1 MLTQRSG
8 ERRLRA
14 AVVVLLGF
22 AVSSAPVNPAG
33 AFEHSLTLAIDTD
46 NRSASGCDWIGEKA
60 SGAPVATGIETL
72 LLVKV
77 DASSAPLQVSA
88 VELRAC
94 EGSTFAA
101 ASPLAAGGWPVGA
114 GTGVAGADVVE
125 FSVPI
130 PLLGAGP
137 TLRLFASTRSAAGG
151 HDLLLTSDG
160 TPSGAAILFGVGAAL
175 PALDWPGWFLM
186 ALVFLAS
193 GFSLLRWR
201 RARTLV
207 LAACVLVALRSASAL
222 VLGLDGQVGEWTSA
236 SAVAQDIS
244 GDTAGGGGVHSDLVA
259 LFAALDADTLALRI
273 DVAGIPRPLD
283 YAEFAHVTDAAALE
297 AALAAG
303 TNTWLYLDHDPR
315 DYFIDNPVA
324 INLDGKHWAIHGGSM
339 ASTSIRPLNPDDDL
353 FVISGSGS
361 ISFTGMRIGT
371 YPSTSID
378 KKCLHFLDDG
388 VKRIEANQVSQVGCS
403 VLIESPGEAV
413 FQGYQ
418 VTPRSDLGVLKVNVH
433 EAFVVDHPLA
443 DVSFLSVET
452 TTNNIVL
459 ATEIDCG
466 VDGTACARFHQKQGR
481 LRVLNGSLQAHYG
494 RAFFRFDSTSAL
506 GPHVIAASR
515 SEGAN
520 AYQSSLNRPH
530 TIAYVPPGATADLAL
545 LAVSESQNSGVAG
558 CSIVDWNGS
567 DGRLWLAGVVNDC
580 AGAALVSGAATGGR
594 IQAILNANDDQGD
607 GYFSVTG
614 AQVFTAHNIVGEHGS
629 RGWLDVDARMADW
642 SEAWDLP
649 PLDWPDSLKRP
660 VVSAPL
666 PEMVNVATYGATPD
680 DGEDDAQAF
689 QDALDDHCDPG
700 GKPIMLYCPDG
711 EYNIDSR
718 SLAYGHTQFG
728 SACAKRP
735 AGGWFAGRSCR
746 LVRKSSAKD
755 AVFRYGSHS
764 AFFQGWHFVTRP
776 FDETE
781 LDPINEPAFS
791 SEHLGSYA
799 PQQVVF
805 QDVVFDGGVA
815 GACMGC
821 VIDGNNSEFIAV
833 RSTFRNAGCGWCSGN
848 PNALNNMPID
858 SLFEDNMVHMGELP
872 LYDEQLGAKL
882 SNGGGK
888 VNGSLRATLKR
899 SRGYDLSGHPRY
911 AFYHHGLVSDGARI
925 TGSGI
930 GWTSGVSVR
939 LYDQAVFSG
948 LEAASLLQDAPVGGD
963 IFIDS
968 KLNHFDPTL
977 RDNTLAV
984 LAVRSET
991 PEAYRASIVDEGF
1004 LVDPSN
1010 GSFPR
1015 VEHVPAYLPP
1025 TPHASVGIRM
1035 GQHQVAPGQSATAT
1049 LLIQGDAVGDVQV
1062 WIDCD
1067 DGVGETSHGSYT
1079 PDAAGM
1085 ISIPAGCTPIEAGA
1099 YRVQVRVEREGVEDR
1114 DVQLLRVEPA
1124 GKQSLALT
1132 VAPAQGTAG
1141 SYLGSEV
1148 SATLIN
1154 DPTGAFDSLYYCRKS
1169 CDGGEKNLELC
1180 ADNSDCVGSTTS
1192 GNCRAQGTCRG
1203 GLDDGLACHFDTD
1216 CRRDTTTLHHFCEP
1230 DDWEFRAVGST
1241 WATDASICDDLY
1253 NASPGTYTPQLQ
1265 VRYPSVQDGMK
1276 DILNVR
1282 IVDSAD
1288 GVPITI
1294 D

>member
-1 MLTQRSG
+1 MQ
-8 ERRLRA
+8 RRLLTTG
-14 AVVVLLGF
+14 VVLLGLV
-22 AVSSAPVNPAG
+22 VSSLRADLAE

-46 NRSASGCDWIGEKA
+46 NLATSGCAWSAGKV
-60 SGAPVATGIETL
+60 SGGPVATGIER
-72 LLVKV
+72 LLVVGV
-77 DASSAPLQVSA
+77 DASSVPLQVSS
-88 VELRAC
+88 VDLQAC
-94 EGSTFAA
+94 EGSTFGAA
-101 ASPLAAGGWPVGA
+101 TSLASGGWPVGA
-114 GTGVAGADVVE
+114 GTGVSGADVVE

-137 TLRLFASTRSAAGG
+137 TLRFYAGTRSAAGG

-175 PALDWPGWFLM
+175 PALDGVGGLLI
-186 ALVFLAS
+186 ALVLLALGFL
-193 GFSLLRWR
+193 LLHRRW
-201 RARTLV
+201 ARTAV
-207 LAACVLVALRSASAL
+207 FVACVLVALRSASAL
-222 VLGLDGQVGEWTSA
+222 VLALDGQVGEWA
-236 SAVAQDIS
+236 SSSPLAEDVA

-259 LFAALDADTLALRI
+259 LFAALEADTLALRI
-273 DVAGIPRPLD
+273 DVSGIPRPLD
-283 YAEFAHVTDAAALE
+283 YTEFTHVTDATALE
-297 AALAAG
+297 AAIAAG
-303 TNTWLYLDHDPR
+303 TNTWLYLDHEPR

-324 INLDGKHWAIHGGSM
+324 IALDGKHWAIHGGSI
-339 ASTSIRPLNPDDDL
+339 ASTFIRPLNPDDDL

-361 ISFTGMRIGT
+361 ISFTGMRLGT

-388 VKRIEANQVSQVGCS
+388 VKRIEANHVSQVGCS

-413 FQGYQ
+413 FQAHQ
-418 VTPRSDLGVLKVNVH
+418 IRPRSDLGVVRVNVH
-433 EAFVVDHPLA
+433 DAFIVDHPLA

-452 TTNNIVL
+452 TTNNYGL

-466 VDGTACARFHQKQGR
+466 LDGSDCARFRQKQGR

-520 AYQSSLNRPH
+520 GYQSAPYNRAH
-530 TIAYVPPGATADLAL
+530 TIAYVPAGATVDLAL
-545 LAVSESQNSGVAG
+545 LAVSESADQGASG
-558 CSIVDWNGS
+558 CRMVDWNGS
-567 DGRLWLAGVVNDC
+567 GGRLWLAGVINDC
-580 AGAALVSGAATGGR
+580 AGAALVSGTASGGR

-607 GYFSVTG
+607 GYLSVTG
-614 AQVFTAHNIVGEHGS
+614 AQVFTAHNIVGQVGS

-642 SEAWDLP
+642 AEAWDLP
-649 PLDWPDSLKRP
+649 ALDWPASLKRP

-666 PEMVNVATYGATPD
+666 PGMVNVATYGATPD
-680 DGEDDAQAF
+680 DDGDDAQAF

-711 EYNIDSR
+711 KYDIETR

-728 SACAKRP
+728 SACESRP
-735 AGGWFAGRSCR
+735 PGGWFAGRACR
-746 LVRKSSAKD
+746 LVRESSAKD

-764 AFFQGWHFVTRP
+764 AFFQGWHFETRP

-781 LDPINEPAFS
+781 VDPINEPAFS
-791 SEHLGSYA
+791 SEHLGAYA
-799 PQQVVF
+799 PQKVVF

-833 RSTFRNAGCGWCSGN
+833 RSTFRNAGCGWCSGK
-848 PNALNNMPID
+848 PNALNNMPMD
-858 SLFEDNMVHMGELP
+858 SLFEDNLVHMGELP
-872 LYDEQLGAKL
+872 LYDEQLGAML

-888 VNGSLRATLKR
+888 VNGSLRVTLKR
-899 SRGYDLSGHPRY
+899 SRAYDLSGKARY

-925 TGSGI
+925 TGNGI

-948 LEAASLLQDAPVGGD
+948 LEAGSLLQDAPPGGD

-968 KLNHFDPTL
+968 TLNRFDPTL
-977 RDNTLAV
+977 RDNWMAV
-984 LAVRSET
+984 LAIRSET
-991 PEAYRASIVDEGF
+991 PEAYRASIVDEALF
-1004 LVDPSN
+1004 VNPVN
-1010 GSFPR
+1010 ARFPR
-1015 VEHVPAYLPP
+1015 VEHVPAYAPP
-1025 TPHASVGIRM
+1025 TPHVSLGIRM
-1035 GQHQVAPGQSATAT
+1035 GQYQAPGQAVTAT
-1049 LLIQGDAVGDVQV
+1049 LSIQGDAVGDVQV

-1067 DGVGETSHGSYT
+1067 DGAGEIDRGSHT
-1079 PDAAGM
+1079 PDGTGT
-1085 ISIPAGCTPIEAGA
+1085 ISIPAGCTPVEAGA

-1124 GKQSLALT
+1124 GRQSLELT
-1132 VAPAQGTAG
+1132 VSPTQGTAG

-1148 SATLIN
+1148 SATLLN
-1154 DPTGAFDSLYYCRKS
+1154 DPAGAFDALYYCRKS
-1169 CDGGEKNLELC
+1169 CDGGEKNLDLC
-1180 ADNSDCVGSTTS
+1180 ADNSDCVGSVTS
-1192 GNCRAQGTCRG
+1192 GSCRAQGTCRG
-1203 GLDDGLACHFDTD
+1203 GQNDGLPCHFDTD
-1216 CRRDTTTLHHFCEP
+1216 CPRDATTLHHFCEP

-1241 WATDASICDDLY
+1241 WTTDPSVCDDLY
-1253 NASPGTYTPQLQ
+1253 NASPGTYAPQLQ
-1265 VRYPSVQDGMK
+1265 VRHPSVQDSMK

-1282 IVDSAD
+1282 IVDRAD
-1288 GVPITI
+1288 AVPIEI